1 MGRGTGRRS
10 SDRDVPP
17 GTAHPLHPEAMS
29 TVCEK
34 LEAAPD
40 PEGSIEILNMFWD
53 PGDLTPDGATANRVP
68 PLLVYADLV
77 ALADPRGLDIA
88 RKIRKEHLG

>member
-1 MGRGTGRRS
+1 
-10 SDRDVPP
+10 
-17 GTAHPLHPEAMS
+17 MS